1 MRKDRRVHRRCY
13 VASSP
18 EHAHLQR
25 TAFAIVR
32 TLGLTREERQELA
45 GMLPGRDGPC
55 SWADLSTDE
64 LAQIVLW
71 LQGAQLIRDLMRMRA

>member
-1 MRKDRRVHRRCY
+1 MP
-13 VASSP
+13 SSP

-32 TLGLTREERQELA
+32 TLGLTRPERQELA
-45 GMLPGRDGPC
+45 GMLPGRDGAPC

-64 LAQIVLW
+64 LAQMVLW
-71 LQGAQLIRDLMRMRA
+71 LQGAQLIRDLMRMRS